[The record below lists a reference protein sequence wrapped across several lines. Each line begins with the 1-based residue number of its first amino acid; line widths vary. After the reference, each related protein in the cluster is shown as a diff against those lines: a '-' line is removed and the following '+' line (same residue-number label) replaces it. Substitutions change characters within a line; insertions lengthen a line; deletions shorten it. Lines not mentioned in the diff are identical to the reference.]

1 MSDSISILYPEREG
15 AVYKTLSDT
24 TCHDLAIDFVC
35 SKLSD
40 KVEEQRMIQRVLA
53 TMTADPYVARFRGE
67 VFQDILNN
75 PDLRKEMMELLDK
88 IRFMKDYGSF
98 KRDYDKKA
106 GIWDLMHRLEEIHD
120 YIRCVEGIRSCL
132 GKEQVKSEGLRRLK
146 EYVDAIYEEAS
157 FGEMKTDIENLKADT
172 DSMQSITL
180 GINLNERFEAASV
193 GIISVNDKP
202 FKDSG
207 IVGHFARSLER
218 KNAIQS
224 GNEWDG
230 DMHYQPVENESGI
243 LEKITFAAK
252 MGAVTR
258 PSLQTTMT
266 STISVIPE
274 GDGSEE
280 ITHYMD
286 KAMNQ
291 LLTVTVKKLREVLT
305 KYVSVT
311 ITTITDLMPEFVYY
325 IRFAEFIEGKKA
337 RGLVFSEAEVLG
349 TDLATG
355 AGAAEKTGDLQPLMD
370 AKGIYNLKL
379 AYADLAVKEIVPNDL
394 SFDKAHMVYI
404 LTGANRGGKTT
415 ITQAIGQLYVLA
427 QGGIHI
433 PGEAFRFVPVDAI
446 YTHFPADEDKTLDL
460 GRLGEECTR
469 FKEMYTQATKDS
481 LLLLNET
488 FSTTSFEEGYY
499 IAKDAIRAILKKGV
513 RTIYNTHMHKL
524 AADVDEMNAGAEYGS
539 ASLIVKTEAG
549 NRSFR
554 AIIAPPE
561 GMSYAND
568 IARKYGVTYEMLS
581 GENG

>member
-15 AVYKTLSDT
+15 VVYKTLSDT

-75 PDLRKEMMELLDK
+75 PELRKEMMELLDK

-230 DMHYQPVENESGI
+230 DMHYQPIENESGI

-433 PGEAFRFVPVDAI
+433 PGEAFRFVPVDDI

-524 AADVDEMNAGAEYGS
+524 AADVDEMNAEAEYGS
-539 ASLIVKTEAG
+539 ASLIVKTEEG

-554 AIIAPPE
+554 VMIAPPE